1 MSATVARGDRELS
14 AKAVVLAKATL
25 RAAQNMG
32 INGTVLSEI
41 IGVSS
46 ATISR
51 SKNQPDKLLRDRKA
65 FELAAMFV
73 RLYRG
78 LNSLTG
84 GDDKTS
90 QNWLK
95 NKNMALSGRP
105 IEIIQSIEGLMRTV
119 MYVDTRRAKI

>member
-1 MSATVARGDRELS
+1 MSATVARHDGES
-14 AKAVVLAKATL
+14 SKKAVVLAKATL
-25 RAAQNMG
+25 RAAQIMG
-32 INGTVLSEI
+32 VNGTTLSEI
-41 IGVSS
+41 IGVSPS
-46 ATISR
+46 TISR
-51 SKNQPDKLLRDRKA
+51 SKDQPEKLLSDKKTY
-65 FELAAMFV
+65 ELAAMFV

-78 LNSLTG
+78 LDSVTG

-95 NKNMALSGRP
+95 NENTALSGKP